1 VDTEQP
7 VSRRARNKQR
17 VRDRLYSV
25 ALALITEKG
34 YDHAS
39 VDEIAERADV
49 ARGTFFNYFQRKEDL
64 ISAWAE
70 QRRERIKMEVIDSMP
85 ASCPSALSQLAQC
98 MQALGRINEA
108 ESKLTMAMLTAWVKA
123 GRPLSEDPHLADI
136 FAKIVEH
143 GHETGEFSLDVS
155 AERVGHALRDL
166 YLGALYEWA
175 RLAPATRHAPLE
187 HRLQEALALLVR
199 GIAAAPVKP

>member
-1 VDTEQP
+1 MDNQP

-17 VRDRLYSV
+17 VHDRLYSS

-64 ISAWAE
+64 IFAWAE
-70 QRRERIKMEVIDSMP
+70 QRRERIQVEVTESMP
-85 ASCPSALSQLAQC
+85 PSCPSALSQLAQC
-98 MQALGRINEA
+98 MQVLGRINDA
-108 ESKLTMAMLTAWVKA
+108 ESELTVAMLTAWVKA
-123 GRPLSEDPHLADI
+123 GRPLYEDPHLADI

-143 GHETGEFSLDVS
+143 GHATGEFSADFS

-175 RLAPATRHAPLE
+175 RATPEARRAPLE
-187 HRLQEALALLVR
+187 HRLQEILALMVR
-199 GIAAAPVKP
+199 GIAATPVKA